1 MNKHFK
7 QPQHLRK
14 AYSPSILI
22 NLQIEHKIWH
32 LPLEDPS
39 KMKFIS
45 AATLAFCLASETL
58 AEAVAWND
66 NSPRSIGD
74 RTLDKRTTV
83 STLPLENPLCN
94 GYSVSVANI
103 SSAVQQGV
111 SLNNNNQQIGELSA
125 A

>member
-1 MNKHFK
+1 
-7 QPQHLRK
+7 
-14 AYSPSILI
+14 
-22 NLQIEHKIWH
+22 
-32 LPLEDPS
+32 
-39 KMKFIS
+39 MKFIS